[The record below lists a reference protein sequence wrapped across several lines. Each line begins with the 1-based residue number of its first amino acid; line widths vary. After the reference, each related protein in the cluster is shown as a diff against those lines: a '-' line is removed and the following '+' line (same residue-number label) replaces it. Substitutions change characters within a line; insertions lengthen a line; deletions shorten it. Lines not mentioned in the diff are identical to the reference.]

1 MWLHHF
7 FLKLYQLSVI
17 VEYNAVGVENIV
29 RENCYTFSTAK
40 CGSAFNNQ
48 GDELMY
54 SLTDKEIM
62 KASDSIDKAL
72 ASATRENRGEIAL
85 RIVMVVR
92 NLNDHVADK
101 IWKDLCPND
110 PRSINKVAS
119 FFSNIPQYKFIAR
132 FNKFLQASVSHFT
145 PSEEGAERLMIKY
158 YQYLLRLKK
167 AMYDRYGIV
176 ILKNVD
182 KFLEDLDEQT
192 KDYYRKIASQIE
204 FHLLKQSSHSFD
216 NYYVD
221 KIKPFFVNHEIYYEV
236 VLEPAGEK
244 PNKFNRI
251 TAFTKCEI
259 TSNYC
264 VALAFADSLID
275 VFNVH
280 FPIKIITAWQVS
292 IRPCEL
298 SNFANLLGATLSVNR
313 GHKEYKALMD
323 YLEQAQVSLVDIIDY
338 DNIQYAATKQ
348 RITATTQ
355 KQHSFVFD
363 ILDKCREISLNNRDG
378 KNILRYLLYRM
389 NNRVIKDQLPHGEE
403 KCYAGLNMS
412 GKCMPF
418 DRNPY
423 SFNPRAHIS
432 NLYDLFECINPDGH
446 KKELLAR
453 HIEKNTNQKGILFTP
468 ITDLKAFGT
477 QEEIKQLIEQYNN
490 SLFRTF
496 RPTCEL
502 GIYRE
507 YVYSKGSEIT
517 TVQILKKLLSL
528 SAEPSALADLFSS
541 EHINTLKALSQG
553 EKLDDDAKE
562 AILNTMFSKSKVHF
576 VYGAAGTGKTTLV
589 NHVSQL
595 TSGKRKAYLAK
606 THPAK
611 DNLSRKVTAADHADN
626 FVTIDRFT
634 RKNWYAS
641 QSHELIVVDECSTIK
656 NDDIIKVLNQPRD
669 TSFVLVGDTYQI
681 EAIGFGNWFSI
692 CRLVLPEYCCH
703 ELTIPHR
710 SPDEHLK
717 KLWQEVRNMDDD
729 NTVLEKMVR
738 SDYSHPIDG
747 DIFDRRADDEIILC
761 LNYNGLYG
769 LNNINRLLQL
779 NNPNP
784 AVNIGIW
791 QFKTND
797 PILFNDSNRFDVL
810 YNNLKGK
817 IISILDCGDSVY
829 FTVVV
834 DIVLNAFD
842 VLACNGL
849 SFINSN
855 NTSTTVGFWVNR
867 TKPYSS
873 DEERASNEHV
883 VPFQIAYAVSIHKAQ
898 GLEYDSVKIVIA
910 DETEDQI
917 THNIFYTAVTRA
929 KKHLTIYWSPE
940 VCNRTLARIR
950 PIDYKKDFYLLKAKN
965 NL

>member
-1 MWLHHF
+1 MD
-7 FLKLYQLSVI
+7 
-17 VEYNAVGVENIV
+17 N
-29 RENCYTFSTAK
+29 
-40 CGSAFNNQ
+40 
-48 GDELMY
+48 
-54 SLTDKEIM
+54 LTDREIM

-85 RIVMVVR
+85 RIVMVAR
-92 NLNDHVADK
+92 NLNDHIADK
-101 IWKDLCPND
+101 IWKDIRPND
-110 PRSINKVAS
+110 PRDINKVAR
-119 FFSNIPQYKFIAR
+119 FFNNIPQYKFISR
-132 FNKFLQASVSHFT
+132 FNTFLQASVSHFT

-158 YQYLLRLKK
+158 YRYLLQLKK
-167 AMYDRYGIV
+167 VMHDRYGV
-176 ILKNVD
+176 TILKNID
-182 KFLEDLDEQT
+182 KFLQDLDEQT
-192 KDYYRKIASQIE
+192 KDYYRKVASQIE
-204 FHLLKQSSHSFD
+204 FQALKRYAPSFD

-221 KIKPFFVNHEIYYEV
+221 KIKPFFVNNEIYYEV
-236 VLEPAGEK
+236 VLEPADEK

-251 TAFTKCEI
+251 TAFTKYEI
-259 TSNYC
+259 TTNYC
-264 VALAFADSLID
+264 VALSFVDSFID

-298 SNFANLLGATLSVNR
+298 SNFASLLEETLSINR

-323 YLEQAQVSLVDIIDY
+323 YLQQEEISLVDIIDY
-338 DNIQYAATKQ
+338 GNIQYAVAKQ
-348 RITATTQ
+348 RIAATTQ
-355 KQHSFVFD
+355 KQHSYIFD
-363 ILDKCREISLNNRDG
+363 ILDKCRDISLHNRDG

-412 GKCMPF
+412 AKCMPF

-432 NLYDLFECINPDGH
+432 NLYDLFECINPDNH

-453 HIEKNTNQKGILFTP
+453 HIEKNTNQKGVLFTP
-468 ITDLKAFGT
+468 IEDLQMFGT
-477 QEEIKQLIEQYNN
+477 QEEIEQLVEQYNN
-490 SLFRTF
+490 SLYKTF
-496 RPTCEL
+496 RPACEL

-528 SAEPSALADLFSS
+528 SSEISALADLFSS
-541 EHINTLKALSQG
+541 ERVNALRELPQG

-562 AILNTMFSKSKVHF
+562 AILNTMFSKSRVHL

-589 NHVSQL
+589 NHISRIANSEFKV
-595 TSGKRKAYLAK
+595 YLAK

-611 DNLSRKVTAADHADN
+611 DNLSRKVTAADHGDSFA
-626 FVTIDRFT
+626 TIDRFI
-634 RKNWYAS
+634 RNNWFTSRAYD
-641 QSHELIVVDECSTIK
+641 LIVVDECSTVK
-656 NDDIIKVLNQPRD
+656 NDDIIKVLNHPSNA
-669 TSFVLVGDTYQI
+669 SFVLVGDTYQI

-692 CRLVLPEYCCH
+692 CRLVLPEHCCH

-738 SDYSHPIDG
+738 SDYSHAIDG
-747 DIFDRRADDEIILC
+747 DIFDSRANDEIILC

-779 NNPNP
+779 NNSNP

-791 QFKTND
+791 QFKAND

-810 YNNLKGK
+810 YNNLKGR
-817 IISILDCGDSVY
+817 ILSILDSEDSVY

-834 DIVLNAFD
+834 DIVLDEFD
-842 VLACNGL
+842 VAACNGL
-849 SFINSN
+849 DFISSDD
-855 NTSTTVGFWVNR
+855 TSTTVGFWVNR

-873 DEERASNEHV
+873 DEERSSNEHI

-929 KKHLTIYWSPE
+929 RKHLTIYWSPE
-940 VCNRTLARIR
+940 VCNRILARIR
-950 PIDYKKDFYLLKAKN
+950 PVDYKQDFYLLKAKN
-965 NL
+965 DL